1 MGHPFMSIECCQ
13 TFLCSCAFWPLTKKN
28 PLPGTEVEEVLRQCR
43 ESGRFFLQRLLM
55 GKVGNN

>member
-13 TFLCSCAFWPLTKKN
+13 TFLCSCAFWPLTKKK

-43 ESGRFFLQRLLM
+43 ESGRFFCY
-55 GKVGNN
+55 VC